1 MIDHYENLYCQ
12 IVGSKTFYLIPPSEY
27 ACLKGTK
34 VKGTLLNILEKVF
47 PSARWTPSEED
58 PPKLTI
64 KPLDGT
70 TPWLT
75 VDPSSISESD
85 NEDPLLR
92 SCKPLVA
99 TLLPGEVLYLP
110 ALWFHSVSQV
120 TNSDGLCIAVNYW
133 YDMDFSALLYP
144 MFNFIRHSAMIEDG
158 RSDEILLD
166 TE

>member
-1 MIDHYENLYCQ
+1 ML
-12 IVGSKTFYLIPPSEY
+12 VSKVPKSKRI
-27 ACLKGTK
+27 
-34 VKGTLLNILEKVF
+34 LLTRLEKVF
-47 PSARWTPSEED
+47 PSARWTPLED
-58 PPKLTI
+58 PTQLTI
-64 KPLDGT
+64 KPVDGT

-75 VDPSSISESD
+75 VDPSSISESG

-92 SCKPLVA
+92 SCKPLVV

-110 ALWFHSVSQV
+110 ALWFHSVSQI

-133 YDMDFSALLYP
+133 YDMDFSAPLYP

>member
-1 MIDHYENLYCQ
+1 MRIYIARSLDQRPSISFLHPTML
-12 IVGSKTFYLIPPSEY
+12 VSKVPK
-27 ACLKGTK
+27 LKGTQ
-34 VKGTLLNILEKVF
+34 LNNLEKVF

-58 PPKLTI
+58 PTQLTI
-64 KPLDGT
+64 KQVDGT

-75 VDPSSISESD
+75 VDPSSISESH

-92 SCKPLVA
+92 SCKPLVV

-110 ALWFHSVSQV
+110 ALWFHSVSQI

-133 YDMDFSALLYP
+133 YDMDFSAPLYP
-144 MFNFIRHSAMIEDG
+144 LFNFVRHSAMIEDG